1 MHDWIALTKMR
12 YIKQNEK
19 ILIDIIYTDDFVTI
33 FLSFCFCS
41 MDKKAHYNYF
51 DKKVV
56 CLEVVFALSHYG
68 RLGLVWVCYFISYC
82 GPYILW

>member
-41 MDKKAHYNYF
+41 MDKKAYYNYF
-51 DKKVV
+51 DKKSCMPRSFV
-56 CLEVVFALSHYG
+56 CLKSL
-68 RLGLVWVCYFISYC
+68 R
-82 GPYILW
+82 